1 MAKISNC
8 VVEADVETAT
18 LWFMER
24 NARFDHE
31 RPFLFTYPLEDGSFP
46 SNLKHKSRDGITIRN
61 LRNGVPSY
69 EESGIGVLDLQTAL
83 EHDDYD
89 DAEKVQTV
97 LLPKVREALRLFLG
111 AHSIHII
118 EYKLRRRAPDF
129 PLSTGKQY
137 TDAQPA
143 IGAHVDYTDKEII
156 EIINVVAKGDTDKW
170 RKHRVQGL
178 NLWAPLNGPLRDWPL
193 CVCDSSTVGH
203 DDDLQVADVVFRD
216 KVAENLQLHFS
227 DRQQWYYIK
236 DQIPSEFLI
245 FRATDTNKPKFAAV
259 PHCSFQCS
267 QASGSAAPRESIE
280 IRVLALHDHSA

>member
-1 MAKISNC
+1 MTEAVCGWFQAQASLTPSESHEEEIATLGKLDLSTMAKISNC

-118 EYKLRRRAPDF
+118 EYKVLMPIL
-129 PLSTGKQY
+129 PWGQY
-137 TDAQPA
+137 
-143 IGAHVDYTDKEII
+143 
-156 EIINVVAKGDTDKW
+156 
-170 RKHRVQGL
+170 
-178 NLWAPLNGPLRDWPL
+178 
-193 CVCDSSTVGH
+193 
-203 DDDLQVADVVFRD
+203 
-216 KVAENLQLHFS
+216 
-227 DRQQWYYIK
+227 
-236 DQIPSEFLI
+236 
-245 FRATDTNKPKFAAV
+245 
-259 PHCSFQCS
+259 
-267 QASGSAAPRESIE
+267 
-280 IRVLALHDHSA
+280 